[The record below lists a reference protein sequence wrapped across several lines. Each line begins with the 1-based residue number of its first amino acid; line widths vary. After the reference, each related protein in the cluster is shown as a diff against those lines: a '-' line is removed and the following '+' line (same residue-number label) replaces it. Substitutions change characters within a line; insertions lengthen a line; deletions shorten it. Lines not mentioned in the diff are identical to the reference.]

1 MSSNSAPAPTRP
13 DTLRLLTS
21 FGSPIA
27 LGTTLMLYFGWVRS
41 EAQAREFGA
50 DASVFEMSGQDLV
63 LRSIDILFIPVIL
76 MMLLA
81 LLAMRLDPW
90 LRGHARLI
98 APVLR
103 FAWVLVPLGLGLHA
117 ATDRL
122 GDVMLPMFVFLAIGG
137 TAYAGL
143 LRRRVDGQDHTPRF
157 AQVVVVVLL
166 LVVVLFWQ
174 TERWAQISGRALAD
188 ELKANVTTELG
199 PVTLFSVERLPTDAS
214 EIVETRLDDQEG
226 TFVYRYEGLYLLQRS
241 GGKYFLLS
249 DGWSAGDG
257 RLVIV
262 PDSDS
267 VRLEFGS

>member
-103 FAWVLVPLGLGLHA
+103 FAWVLVPLGLVL
-117 ATDRL
+117 RL
-122 GDVMLPMFVFLAIGG
+122 ANRDVGDVMLPMFVFLAIGG

-143 LRRRVDGQDHTPRF
+143 LRRRVDGQVHTPRF

-199 PVTLFSVERLPTDAS
+199 PVTLFSVERLPTDAG